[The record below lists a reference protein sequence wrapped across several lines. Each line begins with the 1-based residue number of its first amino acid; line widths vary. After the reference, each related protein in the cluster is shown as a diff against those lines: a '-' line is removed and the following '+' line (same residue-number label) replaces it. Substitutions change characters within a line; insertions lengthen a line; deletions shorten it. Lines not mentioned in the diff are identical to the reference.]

1 MYKIMQLISN
11 FFYKKKHVSLYL
23 NTCSLDELDEKNI
36 ISKSQRLQ
44 ILNQKV
50 AREKTFLKSIW

>member
-1 MYKIMQLISN
+1 MQLISN